1 MKGGSAR
8 IGNAQAKF
16 PLFCPRLGLFV
27 LANFYQ
33 NLIGALVEFPVYY
46 ELIDACPAPVV
57 FVAGER
63 SLPFTQSSGVFGT
76 DPELLGGRNRNRRLC
91 GRKPTS

>member
-57 FVAGER
+57 FVAGEKEFAVH
-63 SLPFTQSSGVFGT
+63 PEFPGVLE
-76 DPELLGGRNRNRRLC
+76 PIRN
-91 GRKPTS
+91 